1 MPTDIDV
8 VLELIGFGWTQLLM
22 FLGSALTIIYI
33 VNEIMGISI
42 VAISIACEFNLTH
55 TELFLLTS
63 AGFLGMILSSHYAGY
78 KSDQI
83 GRPMPL
89 FYCFLFF
96 RFLAGLLLSLWHQ
109 CERDYL
115 LVISSILVPLLAHL
129 FDPLHSVLWSMGSF
143 HVRVWRLCMLLN
155 LIPGILSLIA
165 FWALP
170 ESAKFMLSKGNAEG
184 AYKTLNRLCRYNRR
198 QSLESLG
205 VTSVTQPNAQVPVE
219 KQSNFFHRLWFE
231 TLPLLRPP
239 YGKPLLIITCI
250 ICGYFFVG
258 NGFALWFVKIR
269 YLLSDNERIMCDHLK
284 DVDTTPS
291 ESTCTN
297 KPINYTEGIFLGISA
312 LGSCV
317 WISILLLCLSRRR
330 IMFINSVISA
340 IGGLSLN
347 LVRHQIVQLVAM
359 VVFISMCTSTIT
371 LASSVIADMVPTY
384 LRGKAISLAFMFA
397 RIAVIIANSLIGH
410 FLYDYCLI
418 TFNLFVLVVIVVAI
432 LTLFLHL

>member
-1 MPTDIDV
+1 MAN
-8 VLELIGFGWTQLLM
+8 M
-22 FLGSALTIIYI
+22 FT
-33 VNEIMGISI
+33 
-42 VAISIACEFNLTH
+42 
-55 TELFLLTS
+55 
-63 AGFLGMILSSHYAGY
+63 YAV
-78 KSDQI
+78 
-83 GRPMPL
+83 
-89 FYCFLFF
+89 
-96 RFLAGLLLSLWHQ
+96 
-109 CERDYL
+109 
-115 LVISSILVPLLAHL
+115 VISSILVPLLAHL
-129 FDPLHSVLWSMGSF
+129 FDPLHTVLWSMGSF
-143 HVRVWRLCMLLN
+143 HIRVWRLCMLLN

-165 FWALP
+165 FWVLP

-184 AYKTLNRLCRYNRR
+184 AYNTLNRLCRYNRK

-219 KQSNFFHRLWFE
+219 KESNFFHRLWYE

-239 YGKPLLIITCI
+239 YWKPLLIITCI

-269 YLLSDNERIMCDHLK
+269 YLLSDNEGIMCDHLK
-284 DVDTTPS
+284 DVDTTAS

-297 KPINYTEGIFLGISA
+297 KHINYSEGIFLGISA
-312 LGSCV
+312 LGTCI
-317 WISILLLCLSRRR
+317 WITILLSCLSRRS

-340 IGGLSLN
+340 ICGLSLN

-371 LASSVIADMVPTY
+371 LASSAIADMVPTN